1 MGTKNCDEM
10 TLKQFVLFTGCIL
23 TIGFDIDKYCSS
35 ILKGKRLSTNFI
47 LFV

>member
-1 MGTKNCDEM
+1 MRSKNCDKM
-10 TLKQFVLFTGCIL
+10 TLKHFVLFKSCIL